1 MAKRKV
7 ETATIAVAAF
17 NEDVKEEDFVLFCS
31 PFVFV
36 KSARVSD
43 DDRGDMTMSDD
54 TTRARINFCRASL
67 SQRVHREKK
76 KSRFSKVLG
85 FLNKPYIYTRGT
97 KKKTN
102 SIWRLYYISIKAER
116 EREKEDEEEIY

>member
-1 MAKRKV
+1 VAKRKV

-76 KSRFSKVLG
+76 KNFSKVLG
-85 FLNKPYIYTRGT
+85 FLNKP
-97 KKKTN
+97 
-102 SIWRLYYISIKAER
+102 
-116 EREKEDEEEIY
+116 